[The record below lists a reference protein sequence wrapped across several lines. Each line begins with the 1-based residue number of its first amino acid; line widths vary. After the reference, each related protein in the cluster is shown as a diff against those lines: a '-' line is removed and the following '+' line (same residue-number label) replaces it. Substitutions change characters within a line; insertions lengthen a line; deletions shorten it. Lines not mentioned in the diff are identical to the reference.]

1 MKLPE
6 AVRPHKL
13 PAYAA
18 VDADGRLRRQLARLW
33 NRWESIVSEQEQK
46 PDRASWNVGD
56 FLNPREPIPAGL
68 YIGLGVGSFA
78 VLLALWAAVTY
89 TRLIDPLFLPTPGRV
104 LQAGLD
110 LFFEFDFTTDILNST
125 YRVMVGFLIAA
136 ILGVPLGLLMGTF
149 KAAEALIEPLM
160 GFIRYMPASAFIPL
174 FILWLGIGDVEKVAI
189 IFVGS
194 FFQLVLMVAVVAKN
208 VHKDMLETAYTL
220 GARRVQVIRK
230 VLLPASLPGILETL
244 RIIVGWA
251 WTYIVVAELV
261 ASSSGIGYMIISAQ
275 RMLRTASIIF
285 GILTIGM
292 LGLITDY
299 GFKWLHRKLFP
310 WVE

>member
-1 MKLPE
+1 M
-6 AVRPHKL
+6 
-13 PAYAA
+13 
-18 VDADGRLRRQLARLW
+18 Q
-33 NRWESIVSEQEQK
+33 NEQEPNLERA
-46 PDRASWNVGD
+46 PDRLGD
-56 FLNPREPIPAGL
+56 LLNPREAIPTGV
-68 YIGLGVGSFA
+68 YIALSIGSFA
-78 VLLALWAAVTY
+78 VLLLAWSALTY
-89 TRLIDPLFLPTPGRV
+89 TKLIDPLILPTPTRV
-104 LQAGLD
+104 FQAGLD
-110 LFFEFDFTTDILNST
+110 LFLEFGFTTDILNST
-125 YRVMVGFLIAA
+125 YRVMLGFVLAA
-136 ILGVPLGLLMGTF
+136 VLGVPLGLLMGTF
-149 KAAEALIEPLM
+149 KTAEALIEPVM

-189 IFVGS
+189 IFAGS

-208 VHKDMLETAYTL
+208 VHQDMLETAYTL
-220 GARRVQVIRK
+220 GAKRMQVIWK
-230 VLLPASLPGILETL
+230 VLLPASLPGILDTL

-275 RMLRTASIIF
+275 RMLRTSSIIF

-299 GFKWLHRKLFP
+299 GFKWLHKKLFP